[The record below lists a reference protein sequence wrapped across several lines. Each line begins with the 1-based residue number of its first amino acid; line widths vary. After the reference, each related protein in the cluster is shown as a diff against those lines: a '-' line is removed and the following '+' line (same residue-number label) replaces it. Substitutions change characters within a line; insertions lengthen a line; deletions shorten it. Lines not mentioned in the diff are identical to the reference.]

1 MATIDCTEVQ
11 YNFEDAKH
19 CVIEALKS
27 FVQTDNDIKAVTGDY
42 NNINKI
48 VQDGQITTSFTPVTT
63 NQNVVLYENDPQLF
77 SPEFNFKVETLTDC
91 LYSESDEYYTIINT
105 NTFEF
110 VNDETGNL
118 EPHINFDGVACSNEN
133 QPLEDI
139 FLIEAL
145 TFLPLSYTQNIPI
158 DTSFESINDST
169 ATQLLDT
176 NIYELLSDQ
185 ENNLDRILA
194 FFQEYQSLKGTYPS
208 FIDIDG
214 DGQVDDFVDDNAANA
229 YRSSHDIN
237 SSTLPEG
244 SIPRL
249 NEDVSLTGY
258 SELQDNVFPKTL
270 EALRNDL
277 NEFLRDI
284 DYIADTADTRPIY
297 EDRSSGYLKIRN
309 MNQAIIIR
317 NEEGND
323 IGLEDWESDGF
334 TITMWVK
341 FLDKVNDGTL
351 FNYGNPF
358 RTDNP
363 KGFSLETFIGS
374 GEKRYVKLTVRETSG
389 GGPSSNNT
397 ARTIDS
403 HIGNI
408 NNNKLADVTQ
418 VVDSQY
424 TEIPVDLNEWYF
436 IVATYDTTK
445 EDDLT
450 TGGSHLQNENY
461 WMGNCVDLTCDS
473 LSYTSEYGNKCK
485 VEIISKSD
493 LLLARGFKQE

>member
-1 MATIDCTEVQ
+1 MATIDCTQ
-11 YNFEDAKH
+11 NQNNFSDAKH
-19 CVIEALKS
+19 CVIEELKS
-27 FVQTDNDIKAVTGDY
+27 FVQTDVDIKSTIGDY
-42 NNINKI
+42 NNINKT
-48 VQDGQITTSFTPVTT
+48 VQDGQIVTSFTPVTT
-63 NQNVVLYENDPQLF
+63 NQNVVIYENDPQLF
-77 SPEFNFKVETLTDC
+77 SPEFNFKIETLTNCNYD
-91 LYSESDEYYTIINT
+91 LSSQTYSPPDNSTYS
-105 NTFEF
+105 F
-110 VNDETGNL
+110 VNNSAGNL
-118 EPHINFDGVACSNEN
+118 EPHINFDSLQCSNQN
-133 QPLEDI
+133 QPLENI

-145 TFLPLSYTQNIPI
+145 TFLPLSYTETIPI

-194 FFQEYQSLKGTYPS
+194 FFQEYQFLKGTYPS

-214 DGQVDDFVDDNAANA
+214 DGQGDDFADNNAAIA

-258 SELQDNVFPKTL
+258 SELQDDVFPKTL

-277 NEFLRDI
+277 NLFLRDI

-389 GGPSSNNT
+389 ITG
-397 ARTIDS
+397 ADRTIDS
-403 HIGNI
+403 HVGTSGHDKVN
-408 NNNKLADVTQ
+408 LSTATPD
-418 VVDSQY
+418 DSQY

-445 EDDLT
+445 DDTLAQNMLNNED
-450 TGGSHLQNENY
+450 Y
-461 WMGNCVDLTCDS
+461 WMGNCVDNQTCAS
-473 LSYTSEYGNKCK
+473 LSHTSVYGNKCK

>member
-1 MATIDCTEVQ
+1 
-11 YNFEDAKH
+11 
-19 CVIEALKS
+19 
-27 FVQTDNDIKAVTGDY
+27 
-42 NNINKI
+42 
-48 VQDGQITTSFTPVTT
+48 
-63 NQNVVLYENDPQLF
+63 
-77 SPEFNFKVETLTDC
+77 
-91 LYSESDEYYTIINT
+91 
-105 NTFEF
+105 
-110 VNDETGNL
+110 
-118 EPHINFDGVACSNEN
+118 
-133 QPLEDI
+133 
-139 FLIEAL
+139 
-145 TFLPLSYTQNIPI
+145 
-158 DTSFESINDST
+158 
-169 ATQLLDT
+169 
-176 NIYELLSDQ
+176 
-185 ENNLDRILA
+185 
-194 FFQEYQSLKGTYPS
+194 
-208 FIDIDG
+208 
-214 DGQVDDFVDDNAANA
+214 
-229 YRSSHDIN
+229 
-237 SSTLPEG
+237 
-244 SIPRL
+244 
-249 NEDVSLTGY
+249 
-258 SELQDNVFPKTL
+258 
-270 EALRNDL
+270 
-277 NEFLRDI
+277 
-284 DYIADTADTRPIY
+284 
-297 EDRSSGYLKIRN
+297 

-473 LSYTSEYGNKCK
+473 LSYTSAYGNKCK

-493 LLLARGFKQE
+493 LILARGFKQE